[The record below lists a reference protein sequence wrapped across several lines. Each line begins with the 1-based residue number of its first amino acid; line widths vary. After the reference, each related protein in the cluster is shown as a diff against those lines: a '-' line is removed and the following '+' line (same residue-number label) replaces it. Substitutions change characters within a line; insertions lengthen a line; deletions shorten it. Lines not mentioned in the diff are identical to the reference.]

1 MAIISEGKETKGKAT
16 AYCMK
21 CKSKRGM
28 EKAQTVK
35 MKNGR
40 PALKGQ
46 CEVCGTHMFKI
57 GG

>member
-1 MAIISEGKETKGKAT
+1 MAT

-21 CKSKRGM
+21 CKKPREM
-28 EKAQTVK
+28 EQIKKVR

-46 CEVCGTHMFKI
+46 CEVCGTKMFKI

>member
-1 MAIISEGKETKGKAT
+1 MAIMKEGTESKGKQT
-16 AYCMK
+16 AWCMK

-28 EKAQTVK
+28 ENIKVVT

-40 PALKGQ
+40 PARKGQ
-46 CEVCGTHMFKI
+46 CEVCGTKMFKI

>member
-1 MAIISEGKETKGKAT
+1 MAIMEEGTETKGKKVAW
-16 AYCMK
+16 CMK